1 MAKLVTRVGMLGLLG
16 GILFAFIVAR
26 GGPKA
31 NNKGS
36 EKLKCLKYIKILLY
50 MK

>member
-1 MAKLVTRVGMLGLLG
+1 MLVTRVGMLGLLG

-31 NNKGS
+31 NNEGF
-36 EKLKCLKYIKILLY
+36 EKLKCYKFIKISLY